1 MSLTSSTRD
10 WELRQEP
17 SVHSIE
23 ASMFQRDTLQPGG
36 LMNRQMILLRVE
48 QGVWEGWQ
56 WMALDDFL
64 KRVRLD
70 NWNAGEES
78 MVGMIL
84 PMARQ
89 GMLN

>member
-1 MSLTSSTRD
+1 
-10 WELRQEP
+10 
-17 SVHSIE
+17 
-23 ASMFQRDTLQPGG
+23 MFQRDTLQPGG

-84 PMARQ
+84 PAARQ